1 MQSGLRQIIKAGI
14 MRGAGIRKEH
24 YQSSSTTLGPDKE
37 VVYVKPNMDEVMADA
52 LSYILTI
59 FLVIILCALFGQ
71 YLWNNVARKL
81 VKGLEPADWYDM
93 ILLNVLLALIL
104 PA

>member
-24 YQSSSTTLGPDKE
+24 YQTTTVGADKE

>member
-1 MQSGLRQIIKAGI
+1 MQSGLRQLIKAGI
-14 MRGAGIRKEH
+14 MKGSGIKREH
-24 YQSSSTTLGPDKE
+24 YDPNSTVNPEKE

-59 FLVIILCALFGQ
+59 FLVIILSALFGQ

-81 VKGLEPADWYDM
+81 VKNLEPADWYDM

-104 PA
+104 PS

>member
-1 MQSGLRQIIKAGI
+1 MQSGLRHLIKAGI

-24 YQSSSTTLGPDKE
+24 YQTSVSPDKE
-37 VVYVKPNMDEVMADA
+37 VIYVKPNMDEVMAEA

-93 ILLNVLLALIL
+93 ILLNVLLSLIL

>member
-24 YQSSSTTLGPDKE
+24 YQPGTTLEPNKE